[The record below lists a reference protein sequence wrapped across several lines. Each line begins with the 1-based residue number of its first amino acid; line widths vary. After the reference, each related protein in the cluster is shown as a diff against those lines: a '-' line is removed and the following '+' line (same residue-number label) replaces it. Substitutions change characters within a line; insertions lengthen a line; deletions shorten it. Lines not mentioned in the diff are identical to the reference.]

1 MKRILVPTLIA
12 AACGAAM
19 AQSAPTVTLYGIV
32 DVGVQRVSGYKQGTD
47 TSLVSGIMEGSRFGL
62 RGNEDL
68 GGGWRALFTM
78 ENRTEANNGTLGNRP
93 LSGAQLP
100 DRVSQASLMG
110 LPAALQPAVSG
121 VGSSLASGAFGVNI
135 RGGFWD
141 RQLYV
146 GLVTPYGAV
155 LAGRQYTPGYEVSA
169 TFDTLGTQSSLAA
182 GQVAS
187 FPSSIEIRTDNT
199 LQYRIQLGGLTASAM
214 YAFGG
219 VTGNNKA
226 SRFVGMMA
234 MYRMGDFA
242 VGLGQNTRNNE
253 LGQKSLVSTV
263 FGASAV
269 IGPGTLSGLYAT
281 VKDNNPSGLS
291 GIATSLTPAVGS
303 AAATLVQSAF
313 IQALRQD
320 GKLTHIGYKLPLGV
334 HTMYVAYSAYND
346 SRPANADTA
355 SYGVAY
361 TYSLSKRTD
370 LNAVATHF
378 NNKGLGQAA
387 PGQAGFLG
395 GVTASAGT
403 DSNSIAFGVRHR
415 F

>member
-1 MKRILVPTLIA
+1 MIA
-12 AACGAAM
+12 AACGAAI

-281 VKDNNPSGLS
+281 VKDDNPSGLS

-320 GKLTHIGYKLPLGV
+320 GKLMHIGYKLPLGV
-334 HTMYVAYSAYND
+334 HTMYVAYSSYND

>member
-1 MKRILVPTLIA
+1 MKRFLVPTLIA
-12 AACGAAM
+12 AACGAVM

-320 GKLTHIGYKLPLGV
+320 GKLMHIGYKLPLGV
-334 HTMYVAYSAYND
+334 HTMYVAYSSYND
-346 SRPANADTA
+346 SRAANADTA

>member
-281 VKDNNPSGLS
+281 VKDDNPSGLS

-320 GKLTHIGYKLPLGV
+320 GKLMHIGYKLPLGV
-334 HTMYVAYSAYND
+334 HTMYVAYSSYND
-346 SRPANADTA
+346 SRAANADTA

>member
-1 MKRILVPTLIA
+1 MKRFLVPTLIA

-281 VKDNNPSGLS
+281 VKDDNPSGLS

-320 GKLTHIGYKLPLGV
+320 GKLMHIGYKLPLGV
-334 HTMYVAYSAYND
+334 HTMYVAYSSYND
-346 SRPANADTA
+346 SRAANADTA

>member
-1 MKRILVPTLIA
+1 MKRFLVPTLIA

-320 GKLTHIGYKLPLGV
+320 GKLMHIGYKLPLGV
-334 HTMYVAYSAYND
+334 HTMYVAYSSYND

>member
-1 MKRILVPTLIA
+1 MKRFLVPTLIA

-334 HTMYVAYSAYND
+334 HTMYVAYSSYND
-346 SRPANADTA
+346 SRAANADTA